1 MNNYISIII
10 NLRIFVYYRKTILVY
25 CFSIIVK
32 FENGIEWMP
41 ALVDLG
47 DILSKIGTCEDMKYS
62 QGQGYKYTQKF
73 IIECFTKKRREIEQL
88 YNDQF
93 NPNNLKYSK

>member
-1 MNNYISIII
+1 MKFQKIKSI
-10 NLRIFVYYRKTILVY
+10 R
-25 CFSIIVK
+25 FSIPEKPNEKHWIIVK